1 MTRLLLEIAVSSA
14 DEAALAVACGADRL
28 ELSCALELGG
38 LTPSIGLAREV
49 LAAVPVPVW
58 ALVRPRPGGF
68 AYSRSEVQIMRADA
82 EALMAAGADGI
93 VTGVLDHENH
103 VDARAT
109 ARVVAPAN
117 GRAAFHRAFDLVAD
131 HPAALEEL
139 AALGFARVLTSGGA
153 ATALDGAARLAG
165 LIRANR
171 LEVLPGGS
179 VRAANACELVRA
191 TGATQV
197 HAACRARVSAGPAGM
212 GDETALDASAVR
224 ALRAAL
230 DSLSPS

>member
-1 MTRLLLEIAVSSA
+1 MTRVLLEIAVSSA
-14 DEAALAVACGADRL
+14 EEAALAVACGADRL

-38 LTPSIGLAREV
+38 LTPSIGLMREV
-49 LAAVPVPVW
+49 RAAVQVPVW

-68 AYSRSEVQIMRADA
+68 AYSRGEVATMRADA
-82 EALMAAGADGI
+82 EALTAAGADGI
-93 VTGVLDHENH
+93 VTGVLDHQNR
-103 VDARAT
+103 VDVRAT
-109 ARVVAPAN
+109 SRVVAPAN
-117 GRAAFHRAFDLVAD
+117 GRAAFHRAFDLVAESF
-131 HPAALEEL
+131 AELLALSL
-139 AALGFARVLTSGGA
+139 VPVARVLTSGGPP
-153 ATALDGAARLAG
+153 TALEGASRLAE

-179 VRAANACELVRA
+179 VRAANVCELVRA

-197 HAACRARVSAGPAGM
+197 HAACRARMEPGPAGM
-212 GDETALDASAVR
+212 GNVTALDGDAVR

>member
-1 MTRLLLEIAVSSA
+1 MPTLLEIAVSSVA
-14 DEAALAVACGADRL
+14 DAQLAVACGADRL

-38 LTPSIGLAREV
+38 LTPSVGLLREILARV
-49 LAAVPVPVW
+49 AVPVW
-58 ALVRPRPGGF
+58 ALVRPRPGPF
-68 AYSRSEVQIMRADA
+68 VYSSGEHAVMLADIEVLLGAG
-82 EALMAAGADGI
+82 AAGVVCGA
-93 VTGVLDHENH
+93 LNEANR
-103 VDARAT
+103 VDRARCRAL
-109 ARVVAPAN
+109 AERAE

-131 HPAALEEL
+131 APDALEEL

-153 ATALDGAARLAG
+153 PTALEGATRLAE

-179 VRAANACELVRA
+179 VRASNVRELVRA

-197 HAACRARVSAGPAGM
+197 HAACRQLVRPGPAGM
-212 GDETALDASAVR
+212 GDETTLDADAVR

-230 DSLSPS
+230 DSLAAS